1 MKTKEEKK
9 KKKKTNNVQKPP
21 IKEHEGT
28 ENRKTQKQS
37 IYSIPLPSKYS
48 RWREKKGTAKESK
61 NHLISNARYVFIK
74 EMLRFQP

>member
-1 MKTKEEKK
+1 MKTKEKRKRK

-28 ENRKTQKQS
+28 ENKKTQKQS

-48 RWREKKGTAKESK
+48 RWREKRELQRKVK
-61 NHLISNARYVFIK
+61 II
-74 EMLRFQP
+74 